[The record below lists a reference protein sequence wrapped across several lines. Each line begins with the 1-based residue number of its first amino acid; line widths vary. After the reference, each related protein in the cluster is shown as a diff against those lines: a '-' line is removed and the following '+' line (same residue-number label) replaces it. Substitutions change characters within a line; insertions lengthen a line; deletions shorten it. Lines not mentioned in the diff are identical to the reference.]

1 MFKGLL
7 DAALFLCSL
16 SLYFCV
22 MRGLATLMILLF
34 VGACGSDSSDE
45 VDQSV
50 SLENEAVG
58 KSNADPLINDS
69 TSNSETGIPT
79 KKEMEII
86 FEESA
91 TEFANS
97 FREGDFKTFISY
109 MHPTLVRAQGGNME
123 FEEKLKKMENPDEH
137 KAFRKWEVGPV
148 RAIKEVK
155 DKSGKHSGWYCVIP
169 VTRWLKN
176 APDSVA
182 QQQWLAG
189 QSLNQ
194 GRNCYFMDITGTE
207 EQQAY
212 QIMPDLRYLFEE
224 N

>member
-1 MFKGLL
+1 
-7 DAALFLCSL
+7 
-16 SLYFCV
+16 
-22 MRGLATLMILLF
+22 MRGFATFMILLF
-34 VGACGSDSSDE
+34 IAACGSDSSEE
-45 VDQSV
+45 VDQSAH
-50 SLENEAVG
+50 LKNEAVG
-58 KSNADPLINDS
+58 KSNSNPLSNDGKS
-69 TSNSETGIPT
+69 DQGIEIPT
-79 KKEMEII
+79 EKEMENI

-91 TEFANS
+91 TKFAKS

-109 MHPTLVRAQGGNME
+109 MHPTLVRAQGGSME
-123 FEEKLKKMENPDEH
+123 FEEKLKTMQNPEEVN
-137 KAFRKWEVGPV
+137 AYRKWEVGPV

-212 QIMPDLRYLFEE
+212 QIMPDLRFLFED

>member
-1 MFKGLL
+1 
-7 DAALFLCSL
+7 
-16 SLYFCV
+16 
-22 MRGLATLMILLF
+22 MILLF
-34 VGACGSDSSDE
+34 IGACGNDSSEQD
-45 VDQSV
+45 DQS
-50 SLENEAVG
+50 LPMKNEAVVE
-58 KSNADPLINDS
+58 SNSDPLINDGK
-69 TSNSETGIPT
+69 SNLGTEIPT
-79 KKEMEII
+79 EKEMEII

-91 TEFANS
+91 TEFAKS

-109 MHPTLVRAQGGNME
+109 MHPMLVRAQGGSME
-123 FEEKLKKMENPDEH
+123 FEEKLKKMENPDEL

-148 RAIKEVK
+148 RAIKEVR
-155 DKSGKHSGWYCVIP
+155 DKSGKHSGWYCIIP

-176 APDSVA
+176 ASDSMA

-212 QIMPDLRYLFEE
+212 QIMPNLRYLFED

>member
-1 MFKGLL
+1 
-7 DAALFLCSL
+7 
-16 SLYFCV
+16 
-22 MRGLATLMILLF
+22 MRGLATLMILF
-34 VGACGSDSSDE
+34 FIGACGNDSSDE
-45 VDQSV
+45 IDS
-50 SLENEAVG
+50 SLSMKYEATG
-58 KSNADPLINDS
+58 KSNSESLINGGKPTLGD
-69 TSNSETGIPT
+69 EIHT

-123 FEEKLKKMENPDEH
+123 FEEKLEKMENPDELM
-137 KAFRKWEVGPV
+137 AFRKWKVGPV

-155 DKSGKHSGWYCVIP
+155 DKSGKHSGWYCIIP

-189 QSLNQ
+189 QSVNQ

-212 QIMPDLRYLFEE
+212 QIMPDLRYLFE
-224 N
+224 NN

>member
-1 MFKGLL
+1 
-7 DAALFLCSL
+7 
-16 SLYFCV
+16 
-22 MRGLATLMILLF
+22 MRGLATLMILF
-34 VGACGSDSSDE
+34 FIGACGNDSSDE
-45 VDQSV
+45 IDS
-50 SLENEAVG
+50 SLSMKYEATG
-58 KSNADPLINDS
+58 KSNSDSLINGGKP
-69 TSNSETGIPT
+69 TLRNEIHT

-109 MHPTLVRAQGGNME
+109 MHPTLVRAQGGTME
-123 FEEKLKKMENPDEH
+123 FEEKLKKMENPDELM
-137 KAFRKWEVGPV
+137 AFRKWKVGPV

-189 QSLNQ
+189 QSVNQ

-212 QIMPDLRYLFEE
+212 QIMPDLRYLFE
-224 N
+224 NN